1 MDTQMNFN
9 FFNPTRILFGVG
21 QLNNL
26 HKQQLPG
33 KKALLLI
40 SNGKSTKANGSFDQ
54 YSSCITRI
62 RPVKDKKLIGND
74 KHPWPS

>member
-40 SNGKSTKANGSFDQ
+40 SNGKSTKTNGF
-54 YSSCITRI
+54 
-62 RPVKDKKLIGND
+62 
-74 KHPWPS
+74 